1 MAQQKRAVESPP
13 SKRNQGK
20 ATPTV
25 GEELTVDL
33 AALTQLTGSPVAN
46 AGDSTIEAQAARLSD
61 SRLLT
66 AQRRALAAQLGRVQG
81 NQYLQRV
88 VASLKREKVRAG
100 PKQYQVVRRQPAAG
114 PGRSG
119 TARKDVAIIVGRPS
133 QTIPRRET
141 RKDKVNMLGWRAAAT
156 ALAPIV
162 MEGLTVDRAFRGLR
176 RVRFPIGRLYIIAH
190 GGGGGIGEV
199 SSSGNAVLTTVA
211 SLTRRIRTATG
222 SLGSRAPRTVEM
234 LSCYGGSV
242 PKTMA
247 AIGGA
252 VGASTV
258 RAPMRMTVIGGII
271 IKLKTR
277 GRLRRLDRRNIA
289 RLRLTDDNLKEYIK
303 HTDAL
308 KHYDFVPGV
317 PHPRSGPSTADK
329 LKALARVLR
338 KTGMIPFVSYNAAP
352 GERYAVAY
360 WKAPVQR
367 RSATAKAASALTFLG
382 TKGVI
387 EVTVPKPARRP

>member
-1 MAQQKRAVESPP
+1 
-13 SKRNQGK
+13 
-20 ATPTV
+20 
-25 GEELTVDL
+25 
-33 AALTQLTGSPVAN
+33 
-46 AGDSTIEAQAARLSD
+46 
-61 SRLLT
+61 
-66 AQRRALAAQLGRVQG
+66 
-81 NQYLQRV
+81 
-88 VASLKREKVRAG
+88 
-100 PKQYQVVRRQPAAG
+100 
-114 PGRSG
+114 
-119 TARKDVAIIVGRPS
+119 
-133 QTIPRRET
+133 
-141 RKDKVNMLGWRAAAT
+141 
-156 ALAPIV
+156 
-162 MEGLTVDRAFRGLR
+162 
-176 RVRFPIGRLYIIAH
+176 
-190 GGGGGIGEV
+190 
-199 SSSGNAVLTTVA
+199 
-211 SLTRRIRTATG
+211 
-222 SLGSRAPRTVEM
+222 M
-234 LSCYGGSV
+234 LSCYGGGV

-277 GRLRRLDRRNIA
+277 GKVK
-289 RLRLTDDNLKEYIK
+289 RLTRAKIAKLTDTKLKEYIK

-329 LKALARVLR
+329 LKALVGVLR

-367 RSATAKAASALTFLG
+367 RKATAKAASAAAFLR

-387 EVTVPKPARRP
+387 EVKVPRPARRP